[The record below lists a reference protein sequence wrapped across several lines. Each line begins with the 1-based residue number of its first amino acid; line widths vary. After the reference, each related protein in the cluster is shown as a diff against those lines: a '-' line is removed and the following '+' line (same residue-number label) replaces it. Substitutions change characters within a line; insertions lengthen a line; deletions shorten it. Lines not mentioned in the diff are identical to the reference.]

1 MLFGFNLINR
11 NIKAYAVLVGA
22 VEVLKIKIVSPIY
35 DVKDHKITLLL
46 AILSWRWQTMVQ
58 CRDCASTLDF
68 FDIQRKSSTLTLNT
82 IFFYLLLLSH
92 T

>member
-1 MLFGFNLINR
+1 MHKDEKMLVLTHDVEKVVVEGNCRQLV
-11 NIKAYAVLVGA
+11 KAA

-58 CRDCASTLDF
+58 CRDCASTLN
-68 FDIQRKSSTLTLNT
+68 S
-82 IFFYLLLLSH
+82 
-92 T
+92 